1 MHPNI
6 YMQEQLMRE
15 RQKPRPREEEQARM
29 LAGLPRHGS
38 LRHLVG
44 RLGTFF
50 VALRTRMH
58 QPEQR
63 ERLLIGTGTR
73 TDAPVERRGEHEA
86 PDPS

>member
-1 MHPNI
+1 MRPNI
-6 YMQEQLMRE
+6 CMQEQLMRE
-15 RQKPRPREEEQARM
+15 RQKPRPREEEHARM

-44 RLGTFF
+44 RLGPFF
-50 VALRTRMH
+50 VTLGTRMQ

-73 TDAPVERRGEHEA
+73 TDAPVERRREHEA